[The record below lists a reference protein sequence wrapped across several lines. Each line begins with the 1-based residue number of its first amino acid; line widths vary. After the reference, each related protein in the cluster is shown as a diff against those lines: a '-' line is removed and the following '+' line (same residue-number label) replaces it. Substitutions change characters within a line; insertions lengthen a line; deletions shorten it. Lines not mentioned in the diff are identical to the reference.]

1 MVPSL
6 EFGSSFK
13 TLLFEAKVS
22 GPRFRF
28 RISYSFGTRGES
40 EGCGFLA
47 YQGGRTLRV
56 ISCLSQE
63 IGVLLSLGCGFSESL
78 IFEEFRVT
86 FLRFPTADTQT
97 FVLLLNL

>member
-1 MVPSL
+1 MPSL

-56 ISCLSQE
+56 I
-63 IGVLLSLGCGFSESL
+63 
-78 IFEEFRVT
+78 FEEFRVT